1 MFSPKRLSASL
12 DDMRRKAIA
21 KRISR
26 DLRATV
32 LDPNHSPQDD
42 MMSMTNTTANSTIR
56 GKLTPIH
63 ITGTPGFHTGP
74 PGFHPGTPG
83 FHPGTPGFKSG
94 TPGFKSGTPSTTI
107 QHFRE
112 EYILIP
118 EQDMSFATDKQC
130 KELDIYNESLYKKS
144 YKLYRE
150 ITAKLAGSNLE
161 LKQAPQPPPNPN
173 NLHRLVQYRQRN
185 RETNCLKQTAA
196 VCYLLSLGY
205 QLSAYNPYEP
215 LTTTDSTNKLV
226 EPYQAIELAANLAA
240 SRHENYLDA
249 AQHLFGLLG
258 ITDSQPCEMATAP
271 PLTRPPSFNQDYYS
285 PSPSH
290 TQRPVSAATDS
301 VSFPNYPSSYQS
313 NLYPQLEPDVML
325 GTSSTGLLLVAQSGA
340 TAFSLN
346 SHPPGVGL
354 EFNVNGPINNS
365 SDTPK
370 LPSYPMPDRRATAPA
385 KLLPVGLDT
394 QTRGIDCQN
403 PEHNSVPEKIKYFD
417 DTANTNL

>member
-63 ITGTPGFHTGP
+63 ITGTPGFHTG
-74 PGFHPGTPG
+74 TPG
-83 FHPGTPGFKSG
+83 FHTG

-107 QHFRE
+107 QHFKE

-205 QLSAYNPYEP
+205 QLSGYNPYNHSIA
-215 LTTTDSTNKLV
+215 TDSTNKCF
-226 EPYQAIELAANLAA
+226 EPYQAIELATNLAA
-240 SRHENYLDA
+240 SRNENYLDA
-249 AQHLFGLLG
+249 AQNLFGLLG

-271 PLTRPPSFNQDYYS
+271 PLTRPPSFNQDYYA

-325 GTSSTGLLLVAQSGA
+325 G
-340 TAFSLN
+340 
-346 SHPPGVGL
+346 
-354 EFNVNGPINNS
+354 PINNS

-385 KLLPVGLDT
+385 KLLPVGLDL

>member
-63 ITGTPGFHTGP
+63 ITGTPGFHTGQ
-74 PGFHPGTPG
+74 
-83 FHPGTPGFKSG
+83 
-94 TPGFKSGTPSTTI
+94 PSTTI

-205 QLSAYNPYEP
+205 QLSAYNPYEH

-325 GTSSTGLLLVAQSGA
+325 GTVSTGFVAQSGA

-346 SHPPGVGL
+346 SHPPRVGL

-385 KLLPVGLDT
+385 KLLPVGLDL

>member
-32 LDPNHSPQDD
+32 LDPTHAPLGD
-42 MMSMTNTTANSTIR
+42 MMSMTNTSTNSTIR

-63 ITGTPGFHTGP
+63 INGTSSTSS
-74 PGFHPGTPG
+74 TP
-83 FHPGTPGFKSG
+83 
-94 TPGFKSGTPSTTI
+94 I
-107 QHFRE
+107 QHFKE

-130 KELDIYNESLYKKS
+130 KELDIYNESIYKKS
-144 YKLYRE
+144 YKLYQE

-173 NLHRLVQYRQRN
+173 NLHRMVKYRQRN
-185 RETNCLKQTAA
+185 RETNCLRQTAA

-205 QLSAYNPYEP
+205 QLSAYNPYEHST
-215 LTTTDSTNKLV
+215 LIDSTNKLF
-226 EPYQAIELAANLAA
+226 EPYQAIELAGNLAA

-249 AQHLFGLLG
+249 AQNLFGLVG
-258 ITDSQPCEMATAP
+258 ITGSQPCEMATAP
-271 PLTRPPSFNQDYYS
+271 PLTRPPSFNQDYYA
-285 PSPSH
+285 PSSSG
-290 TQRPVSAATDS
+290 TQRPVSAAS
-301 VSFPNYPSSYQS
+301 ISSFQNYPATYQS

-325 GTSSTGLLLVAQSGA
+325 GYD
-340 TAFSLN
+340 N
-346 SHPPGVGL
+346 
-354 EFNVNGPINNS
+354 I
-365 SDTPK
+365 DKPK

-385 KLLPVGLDT
+385 KLLPVGLSDSSVSEIK
-394 QTRGIDCQN
+394 TRGIECQT
-403 PEHNSVPEKIKYFD
+403 PEHHSVPEKIKYFD
-417 DTANTNL
+417 ANQSIDTA